1 MAYSLTSGGSL
12 SSSVATTL
20 NVAQIKRY
28 SWTCPTSGTY
38 VWSSSA
44 SGSGSSS
51 DVYGWVS
58 TTSSDYSTSATARPS
73 GSNSIVTNDDGGGNS
88 QFSCAFQATA
98 GTTYYLYVSPYSS
111 TTNTTGYTF
120 TLKIEQIYWI
130 FKDQYNFLSNG
141 LSFTTTLF
149 GQTIHRYS
157 FIPPASG
164 TYVFKASNCNVD
176 TVGWISDSGTAYL
189 LNQSSNSRNQGT
201 WSDDDSG
208 GNNQF
213 QVTATLN
220 GGTTY
225 YLYFSPYA
233 TYSLPL
239 NNTTNITLSLTATSI
254 SSSAGRLITSSQL
267 NAFKTAWEGLCSGR
281 SYYGNIN
288 NSTAKNAF
296 SIPNK
301 GTKASAT
308 QMNSILNTYNKY
320 FTSITVVNTGNLIQ
334 ETTYD
339 TLVAK
344 VMSNPSCKVAC
355 TGFCTATNSHAPVPA
370 TCSSCDTGCS
380 SSCYDSCQSTC
391 YGRCSTGCKGDCAW
405 WCDGTCWDSC
415 KDECGM
421 ACEWDCE
428 GYIGQWPSRDCG
440 SLCNSDCGSKCG
452 GACWHLCWSCE
463 GSCYYGCY
471 DSCEVWCD
479 WDCSGGCSG
488 GCDSNCSGYC
498 DYTCSA
504 TCAGD
509 TSGSA
514 GACNNSCTHNCAT
527 NCNTFCVT
535 SSS

>member
-38 VWSSSA
+38 VWFSSA
-44 SGSGSSS
+44 SGSGSSP

-58 TTSSDYSTSATARPS
+58 TKNNDYSTSATARPS
-73 GSNSIVTNDDGGGNS
+73 GSNSIITNDDGGGNS
-88 QFSCAFQATA
+88 QFQCAFQATA

-130 FKDQYNFLSNG
+130 FKDQYSFLSNG

-176 TVGWISDSGTAYL
+176 TVGWISDSDTAYI
-189 LNQSSNSRNQGT
+189 LNQSSNSRKQGT

-208 GNNQF
+208 GENQF

-254 SSSAGRLITSSQL
+254 SSSTGRLITSSQL

-288 NSTAKNAF
+288 NSTAKSAF
-296 SIPNK
+296 SIPSK

-339 TLVAK
+339 TLVAG

-355 TGFCTATNSHAPVPA
+355 TGFCTATNSHAPAPA
-370 TCSSCDTGCS
+370 TCSSCDTGCY
-380 SSCYDSCQSTC
+380 SSCYGKCQSSC
-391 YGRCSTGCKGDCAW
+391 YGYCYGSCNDGCHDGCTYDCGGWCNYNCTGL
-405 WCDGTCWDSC
+405 
-415 KDECGM
+415 
-421 ACEWDCE
+421 E
-428 GYIGQWPSRDCG
+428 GWAPSRDCANNK
-440 SLCNSDCGSKCG
+440 CNSNCGAYCG
-452 GACWHLCWSCE
+452 NTCVYDCWSCDS
-463 GSCYYGCY
+463 SCTGDCY
-471 DSCEVWCD
+471 DECQLGCTYDCTGDCEY
-479 WDCSGGCSG
+479 
-488 GCDSNCSGYC
+488 YC
-498 DYTCSA
+498 DKTCST
-504 TCAGD
+504 TCAGN
-509 TSGSA
+509 TSGQA
-514 GACNNSCTHNCAT
+514 GACNYSCTHACST
-527 NCNTFCVT
+527 SCNAFCVT
-535 SSS
+535 TSTS